1 MIIYRKL
8 ALIIFFGLISTV
20 WISGCGKKGDAGQDA
35 AADSSDASAVDSTAA
50 LDSAEVDFDLIPVEA
65 APVSTGEISKY
76 LLLSATIETENI
88 VDVYPLVS
96 GIIDEIYVEEG
107 MLVEEG
113 RALLKLVDDEIILNE
128 KQAEV
133 DYLQQTANFERL
145 KKMHDQQLI
154 SDEEF
159 ENARFNLEQAKLTWD
174 KARLTRERTTIRAPI
189 SGIIS
194 ERLVYPG
201 NLVNTATKLFTITD
215 PSEKIC
221 RVWVPERDLAQLK
234 IGQKALISSDAVL
247 QDRFT
252 GWVKRISP
260 VVDRNTG
267 TCKVTV
273 GVKDPKNLLRPGMFV
288 STEIIIDTHRDA
300 VLVPKNALFY
310 ENDLEWVYVVE
321 ETLAVKKRVKIGFSN
336 GDRFEALEGLDAGD
350 NVVITGQSTLKD
362 SAGVRIVNFDSTLT
376 AALQA
381 ESSE

>member
-1 MIIYRKL
+1 MMNYRKL
-8 ALIIFFGLISTV
+8 ALLVLIATIAAALIV
-20 WISGCGKKGDAGQDA
+20 GCGKKGDAGQDA
-35 AADSSDASAVDSTAA
+35 VDSSGTADRDSTAA
-50 LDSAEVDFDLIPVEA
+50 GDSAQVNLDLIPVEA

-88 VDVYPLVS
+88 VDVYPLVG

-107 MLVEEG
+107 MPVEEG
-113 RALLKLVDDEIILNE
+113 RALLKLVDDEIVLNE

-133 DYLQQTANFERL
+133 DYKQQRANFERL
-145 KKMHDQQLI
+145 QKMHDQQLI
-154 SDEEF
+154 SDEEY
-159 ENARFNLEQAKLTWD
+159 ENARFNLEQSKLAWD
-174 KARLTRERTTIRAPI
+174 KARLTRERTIIRAPI

-201 NLVNTATKLFTITD
+201 NLVNQATKLFTITD

-221 RVWVPERDLAQLK
+221 RVWVPEQDLQQLK
-234 IGQKALISSDAVL
+234 VGQKALISADAAL
-247 QDRFT
+247 QDNFT
-252 GWVKRISP
+252 GWVKRIRP

-273 GVKDPKNLLRPGMFV
+273 GVRDPQNLLCPGMFV
-288 STEIIIDTHRDA
+288 RTEIIIDTHKDA

-321 ETLAVKKRVKIGFSN
+321 DTLAVKKRVKIGFSN
-336 GDRFEALEGLDAGD
+336 GDRFEALEGLNAGD
-350 NVVITGQSTLKD
+350 EVVITGQSTLKD
-362 SAGVRIVNFDSTLT
+362 SVGVRIVNFDSTLT
-376 AALQA
+376 AALQV